1 LRLVGR
7 TVLHKLLRGGD
18 PRADETSQPDDRFTT
33 LAETSPAAVLMARD
47 GAISYANQAATD
59 LTGYSIRE
67 LLGRPIVSLI
77 HPDFEALFTQRERVR
92 HRSSLATARY
102 ELKVL
107 TQSQDERWA
116 DVVVTTTQ
124 QGNVLSTLW
133 MCIDINDRKLA
144 EHALREAERRMR
156 DILENVRLVAVMRD
170 VHGDVTF
177 ANEFV
182 VELLGCTEEDVV
194 GVNWFD
200 AFVAAEHRE
209 GLRDAYADTLALGSV
224 SPHDESEVVTRL
236 GERRM
241 ISWNHTLL
249 HDVDGV
255 IIGTASIGSDVTERR
270 RFEQQLLHDAF
281 HDALTGLPNRALFL
295 DRLGSALARLK
306 RHPDRL
312 LAVLFLDLD
321 RFKLI
326 NDSLGHSVG
335 DELLVAISRV
345 VREAIRPG
353 DTVARLG
360 GDEFTVLLEDLEDPT
375 EASTVAQRILAAMN
389 VPFVISGHEVFATGS
404 VGIALS
410 SRHYEMPEDMLR
422 DADTAMYRAKSEGKA
437 RHRVF
442 DTSMHTQALELL
454 ALENDLRRAVDGK
467 RFVVHYQP
475 IVELATGVIVGVE
488 ALVRWDHS
496 QRGLIGPSE
505 FIHLA
510 EETGLV
516 IGISDQVLWQACRD
530 AHTWETKFP
539 FPVSVNVNLSTRA
552 FSQADLVERVASVLA
567 QTKLSAARLKLEI
580 TESALMENPDT
591 TAAMLHRFR
600 ELGARICID
609 DFGTGYS
616 SLSYLLRFPV
626 DTLKIDRSFVAAIGR
641 GQRNAQL
648 VGTMVALA
656 RSLGMDVVAEG
667 VETEEQRRY
676 LLDLGCAHAQGY
688 LFSRPLILAELEVL
702 LSMSRVPTASPQEQ

>member
-1 LRLVGR
+1 
-7 TVLHKLLRGGD
+7 
-18 PRADETSQPDDRFTT
+18 
-33 LAETSPAAVLMARD
+33 
-47 GAISYANQAATD
+47 
-59 LTGYSIRE
+59 
-67 LLGRPIVSLI
+67 
-77 HPDFEALFTQRERVR
+77 
-92 HRSSLATARY
+92 
-102 ELKVL
+102 
-107 TQSQDERWA
+107 
-116 DVVVTTTQ
+116 
-124 QGNVLSTLW
+124 LSTLW
-133 MCIDINDRKLA
+133 TCIDIHDRKLA

-156 DILENVRLVAVMRD
+156 DILENVRLVAVLRD
-170 VHGDVTF
+170 TNGDVTF

-200 AFVAAEHRE
+200 SFVAPEHRE
-209 GLRDAYADTLALGSV
+209 GLRATFTDALAMGSV
-224 SPHDESEVVTRL
+224 SPHEESEVMTRL
-236 GERRM
+236 GERRT

-249 HDVDGV
+249 HDVDGRV
-255 IIGTASIGSDVTERR
+255 IGAASIGSDVTERR

-295 DRLGSALARLK
+295 DRLGGALARLK
-306 RHPDRL
+306 RHPERR

-345 VREAIRPG
+345 LRDAVRPG

-360 GDEFTVLLEDLEDPT
+360 GDEFTVLLEDLDDPA
-375 EASTVAQRILAAMN
+375 EATVVAQRILSSLN
-389 VPFVISGHEVFATGS
+389 VPFVLSGHEVFATAS

-410 SRHYEMPEDMLR
+410 SRHYEMPEDMVR

-442 DTSMHTQALELL
+442 DASMHTHALELL
-454 ALENDLRRAVDGK
+454 ALESDLRRAVEHK

-475 IVELATGVIVGVE
+475 IVELASGAVVGVE

-496 QRGLIGPSE
+496 QRGMIGPGE

-516 IGISDQVLWQACRD
+516 VNISDQVLWQSCRD
-530 AHTWETKFP
+530 ARGWEEQFP
-539 FPVSVNVNLSTRA
+539 FPVCVNVNLSTRA
-552 FSQADLVERVASVLA
+552 FSEPDLVERVAGVLE
-567 QTKLSAARLKLEI
+567 QTKLSASRLKLEI

-591 TAAMLHRFR
+591 TAIMLHRFR

-676 LLDLGCAHAQGY
+676 LLELGCAHAQGY
-688 LFSRPLILAELEVL
+688 LFSRPLIVAELESL
-702 LSMSRVPTASPQEQ
+702 LASPRARQIGTRDPGQPGF